1 MGCDYG
7 QRPSVWFDVADPDIA
22 CEIDEAAHF
31 IGTQT
36 ERLQQATKTERA
48 PKPPK
53 NAPQLVQKPKHTIEQ
68 INWVLGFVL
77 DDEPMDDAG
86 GGEDLYDTLMAG
98 LDDQPPHA

>member
-1 MGCDYG
+1 MGEAYG
-7 QRPSVWFDVADPDIA
+7 QRPSLWFDVADPDLA

-48 PKPPK
+48 PKPAK
-53 NAPQLVQKPKHTIEQ
+53 NAPQMVQRPMYTYEQ
-68 INWVLGFVL
+68 INWVLGFVVAE
-77 DDEPMDDAG
+77 DPMSDQPDAD
-86 GGEDLYDTLMAG
+86 DLYDALMAG

>member
-1 MGCDYG
+1 MAVAYG

-22 CEIDEAAHF
+22 CEIDEAANF

-36 ERLQQATKTERA
+36 ERLQQTMKTERA
-48 PKPPK
+48 PKQAK
-53 NAPQLVQKPKHTIEQ
+53 NAPQMVQRPKYTNEQ

-77 DDEPMDDAG
+77 ENEPDDDQDG
-86 GGEDLYDTLMAG
+86 SDDLYDALMAG